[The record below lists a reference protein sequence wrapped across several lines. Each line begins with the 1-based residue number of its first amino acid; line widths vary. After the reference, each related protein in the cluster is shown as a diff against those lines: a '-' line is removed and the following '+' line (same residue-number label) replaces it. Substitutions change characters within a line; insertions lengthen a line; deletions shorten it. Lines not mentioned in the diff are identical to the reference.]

1 MCHPCSRASDHRRFT
16 AGPPATV
23 ADVSRG
29 KRRRRYTGAV
39 SPRVRTL
46 LLAVVSVGAL
56 GTLADLLLLAHYE
69 DAFQRIPTVL
79 LVVCLLVIAWHA
91 SRPSAATV
99 RLLRGTMLLLLA
111 AGAAGVAFHF
121 NGAAEFQLEIDPS
134 LTRSALFAKVI
145 RVHAP
150 PLLAPASL
158 VQLALVGL
166 IHTYQHPRLTR
177 GSLGT

>member
-1 MCHPCSRASDHRRFT
+1 MRA
-16 AGPPATV
+16 
-23 ADVSRG
+23 
-29 KRRRRYTGAV
+29 
-39 SPRVRTL
+39 L
-46 LLAVVSVGAL
+46 LLAIVGVGAL
-56 GTLADLLLLAHYE
+56 GTLTDLLLLAHYE
-69 DAFQRIPTVL
+69 DAFQLIPTL
-79 LVVCLLVIAWHA
+79 LLAAGLLIIGWHA
-91 SRPSAATV
+91 GRPSALTV
-99 RLLRGTMLLLLA
+99 RLLQGTMVLLLA

-134 LTRSALFAKVI
+134 LTPAALFAKVI

-177 GSLGT
+177 GHAGNTNGRI

>member
-1 MCHPCSRASDHRRFT
+1 MT
-16 AGPPATV
+16 
-23 ADVSRG
+23 
-29 KRRRRYTGAV
+29 
-39 SPRVRTL
+39 PRVRTL

-56 GTLADLLLLAHYE
+56 GTLTELLLLSHYE
-69 DAFQRIPTVL
+69 DAFQLIPAVL
-79 LVVCLLVIAWHA
+79 LGVCLLVIAWHA
-91 SRPSAATV
+91 SRPSVTSV
-99 RLLRGTMLLLLA
+99 RSLQGTMLLLLA
-111 AGAAGVAFHF
+111 AGTAGVAFHF

-150 PLLAPASL
+150 PMLAPASL

-177 GSLGT
+177 GAAQA

>member
-1 MCHPCSRASDHRRFT
+1 
-16 AGPPATV
+16 
-23 ADVSRG
+23 
-29 KRRRRYTGAV
+29 V

-46 LLAVVSVGAL
+46 LLAVASVGAL
-56 GTLADLLLLAHYE
+56 GTLTELLLLAHYE
-69 DAFQRIPTVL
+69 DAFQLIPTVL

-91 SRPSAATV
+91 GRPSVTTV
-99 RLLRGTMLLLLA
+99 RLLQGAMLLLVA
-111 AGAAGVAFHF
+111 AGTAGVAFHF
-121 NGAAEFQLEIDPS
+121 NGAAQFQLEIDPS

-177 GSLGT
+177 SHAETVKGSL

>member
-1 MCHPCSRASDHRRFT
+1 
-16 AGPPATV
+16 
-23 ADVSRG
+23 VSI
-29 KRRRRYTGAV
+29 
-39 SPRVRTL
+39 
-46 LLAVVSVGAL
+46 GAL

-69 DAFQRIPTVL
+69 DAFQWIPITL
-79 LVVCLLVIAWHA
+79 LGVCLLVIAWHA
-91 SRPSAATV
+91 SRPTATTV
-99 RLLRGTMLLLLA
+99 RLLQGTMMLILA

-134 LTRSALFAKVI
+134 LSRGALFARVI

-177 GSLGT
+177 GSVGT

>member
-1 MCHPCSRASDHRRFT
+1 MSPQVRAF
-16 AGPPATV
+16 
-23 ADVSRG
+23 
-29 KRRRRYTGAV
+29 
-39 SPRVRTL
+39 
-46 LLAVVSVGAL
+46 LLAVASLGAL
-56 GTLADLLLLAHYE
+56 GTLTELLLLAHYE
-69 DAFQRIPTVL
+69 DAFQLIPAVL
-79 LVVCLLVIAWHA
+79 LVVCLLIIAWHT
-91 SRPSAATV
+91 SRPSATTV
-99 RLLRGTMLLLLA
+99 RLLRGAMILLLA
-111 AGAAGVAFHF
+111 AGTAGVAFHF

-177 GSLGT
+177 GHAETSKGSI

>member
-1 MCHPCSRASDHRRFT
+1 MSALVRA
-16 AGPPATV
+16 
-23 ADVSRG
+23 
-29 KRRRRYTGAV
+29 
-39 SPRVRTL
+39 L

-56 GTLADLLLLAHYE
+56 GTLTELLFLAHYG
-69 DAFQRIPTVL
+69 DAFQLIPAVL
-79 LVVCLLVIAWHA
+79 LVVCLLIIAWHA
-91 SRPSAATV
+91 GRPSATTV
-99 RLLRGTMLLLLA
+99 RLLQGTMMLLLA
-111 AGAAGVAFHF
+111 AGTVGVAFHF

-145 RVHAP
+145 RVHVP

-177 GSLGT
+177 GHARP

>member
-1 MCHPCSRASDHRRFT
+1 MKRLIRLPY
-16 AGPPATV
+16 TV
-23 ADVSRG
+23 G
-29 KRRRRYTGAV
+29 V
-39 SPRVRTL
+39 SPQVRAL

-56 GTLADLLLLAHYE
+56 GTLTELLLLAHYE
-69 DAFQRIPTVL
+69 DAFQLIPTVL
-79 LVVCLLVIAWHA
+79 LVVCLLIIAWHT
-91 SRPSAATV
+91 SRPSAMTV
-99 RLLRGTMLLLLA
+99 RLLQGMMMLLLA

-121 NGAAEFQLEIDPS
+121 NGAAAFQLEIDPS

-158 VQLALVGL
+158 VQVALVGL

-177 GSLGT
+177 GHAET

>member
-1 MCHPCSRASDHRRFT
+1 
-16 AGPPATV
+16 
-23 ADVSRG
+23 
-29 KRRRRYTGAV
+29 V

-46 LLAVVSVGAL
+46 LLAVVSIGAL
-56 GTLADLLLLAHYE
+56 GTLIDLLLLAHYE
-69 DAFQRIPTVL
+69 DAFQQIPTAL
-79 LVVCLLVIAWHA
+79 LVVCLLVIGWHA
-91 SRPSAATV
+91 SRPSATTV
-99 RLLRGTMLLLLA
+99 RLLQGTMMLLLA

-134 LTRSALFAKVI
+134 LSGPALFAKVI

-166 IHTYQHPRLTR
+166 IHTYEHPRLAR
-177 GSLGT
+177 GASRP

>member
-1 MCHPCSRASDHRRFT
+1 MT
-16 AGPPATV
+16 
-23 ADVSRG
+23 
-29 KRRRRYTGAV
+29 
-39 SPRVRTL
+39 PRVRAL
-46 LLAVVSVGAL
+46 LLAILSVGVV
-56 GTLADLLLLAHYE
+56 GTLTELLLLAHYE
-69 DAFQRIPTVL
+69 DAFQLIPTVM

-91 SRPSAATV
+91 TRPSGTTV
-99 RLLRGTMLLLLA
+99 RLLQGTMLLLLV
-111 AGAAGVAFHF
+111 AGTAGVAFHF

-166 IHTYQHPRLTR
+166 MHTYQHPRLSRAETIE
-177 GSLGT
+177 GSI